1 MKKFIALF
9 LTAIFAMSLMC
20 ACSDQNGADEDVVKI
35 GFVGPLTGESA
46 PWGEAQCNTIQM
58 LIDEINESGGIL
70 GGRKIKLYSYD
81 NRADNIETANIAK
94 RLIQQDGVCAI
105 IGPNASGAAIAMASI
120 CDENK
125 VPMIATNATSVNVT
139 IDDDGNVRPYVF
151 RITLTDPQLGGI
163 IAEYAY
169 KNAGIKNVAVL
180 YELGSDYSIGIT
192 NTFMETFESCG
203 GTIVAEEAF
212 KTNDTDFRAQ
222 LSKIKGTEP
231 DAIFFPAYYKQ
242 IALCA
247 RQAKELDVDSIFL
260 GTDTWLVNDVLNTA
274 GSDIE
279 GAIFTG
285 SMDTADP
292 GLDSLKERYLARF
305 GEEIDAAGVTGY
317 FGNDALSVLLDAI
330 ERAGCDDPIKI
341 CEALNTVKDVEI
353 CYGTLTMNSEDHNP
367 IRAASIVEVQD
378 VQFVTIDSFVPGA

>member
-1 MKKFIALF
+1 MKKCIALV
-9 LTAIFAMSLMC
+9 LVLVVALSMLSG
-20 ACSDQNGADEDVVKI
+20 CSGKSDEDVVKI

-46 PWGEAQCNTIQM
+46 PWGEAQRNTIAM
-58 LIDEINESGGIL
+58 LIDEINEAGGIL
-70 GGRKIKLYSYD
+70 GGRKIKLYDYD
-81 NRADNIETANIAK
+81 NRADNVETANIAK

-105 IGPNASGAAIAMASI
+105 IGPNASGAAIAMTSI

-139 IDDDGNVRPYVF
+139 LNDGVVRPYVF

-169 KNAGIKNVAVL
+169 KNADIKNVAVL

-192 NTFMETFESCG
+192 QTFMDTFKACG

-222 LSKIKGTEP
+222 LSKIKETNP

-247 RQAKELDVDSIFL
+247 RQAEELGIESIFL

-279 GAIFTG
+279 GALFTG

-292 GLDSLKERYLARF
+292 GLDDLKARYREKF

-317 FGNDALSVLLDAI
+317 FGYDALMVLLEAI
-330 ERAGCDDPIKI
+330 KMAGSDDPVKI
-341 CEALNTVKDVEI
+341 CEALNNVKDVDI
-353 CYGTLTMNSEDHNP
+353 CYGTLSMNAEDHNP
-367 IRAASIVEVQD
+367 IRPASIVEVQN
-378 VQFVTIDSFVPGA
+378 VQFVTIDSFVPEN